1 MIATEP
7 VPDRAAGRHAAS
19 HHGECLKAAAQGM
32 APPRPTPAMVA
43 APNAMTTFR
52 KVFSIAAFMLPD
64 ASSTIVSRRISLGGG
79 MVS

>member
-1 MIATEP
+1 
-7 VPDRAAGRHAAS
+7 
-19 HHGECLKAAAQGM
+19 
-32 APPRPTPAMVA
+32 MVA